1 MPIFNMIAKPAVV
14 ALTLV
19 SIGCMGATAHAQSTK
34 KIVVAMAPADASIES
49 AAKPARARAQAM
61 TTSRARHVAVASA
74 AKTEKPDCF
83 WCNRTVYISGV
94 TY

>member
-1 MPIFNMIAKPAVV
+1 MSIFNMIAKPAAV

-34 KIVVAMAPADASIES
+34 KIVVAMAPANESISTE
-49 AAKPARARAQAM
+49 AKPARHAQAA
-61 TTSRARHVAVASA
+61 TAPLVKRVTVASA

-83 WCNRTVYISGV
+83 WCNRTVIISGV

>member
-1 MPIFNMIAKPAVV
+1 MSIFNMIAKPAVV

-34 KIVVAMAPADASIES
+34 KIVVAMAPADVSITTD
-49 AAKPARARAQAM
+49 AKPARRAQVA
-61 TTSRARHVAVASA
+61 TAPHAKHVTVASA

-83 WCNRTVYISGV
+83 WCNRTVIISGV

>member
-1 MPIFNMIAKPAVV
+1 MPFFNLIAKPAVI

-19 SIGCMGATAHAQSTK
+19 SVGFMGAAAHAQSTK
-34 KIVVAMAPADASIES
+34 KIVVAMAPSDVSVGSE
-49 AAKPARARAQAM
+49 AKPARHAQAM
-61 TTSRARHVAVASA
+61 TSPRVKRVTVASA

-83 WCNRTVYISGV
+83 WCNRTVIISGV